1 MTHEKGQQA
10 MNTNPDKPIDEA
22 LDKVLRAAGS
32 RLDNYTMPKTRE
44 AMREAMRE
52 VMRAAW
58 AEGSKAGLKVA
69 RGEE

>member
-1 MTHEKGQQA
+1 
-10 MNTNPDKPIDEA
+10 MNKDPDKPIDEA

-44 AMREAMRE
+44 AMREAMRD

-69 RGEE
+69 RGKV

>member
-1 MTHEKGQQA
+1 
-10 MNTNPDKPIDEA
+10 MNTDPDKPIDEA

-32 RLDNYTMPKTRE
+32 TLDNYTVHKTRE
-44 AMREAMRE
+44 AMREAMRG

-58 AEGSKAGLKVA
+58 VEGSDAGWKAA

>member
-1 MTHEKGQQA
+1 MTD
-10 MNTNPDKPIDEA
+10 TDKPIDAA

-44 AMREAMRE
+44 AMREAMRD

-58 AEGSKAGLKVA
+58 MEGSDAVWKAA
-69 RGEE
+69 RGKA